1 MTSDPAPGSDG
12 FPPPGNTQ
20 PLGNG
25 QQPDNTQPLGATP
38 PPGSAQPPPGVA
50 RPPGVA
56 QPPAHVQPPGGI
68 RPPGYGQ
75 PARYGPPSYGPPPYG
90 PPAPYSTPGYV
101 QPGMR
106 ASSADRERT
115 IDVLKASYGEGRLT
129 KDEFDVR
136 CTRVMA
142 ARTYAELASVVADL
156 PAGPLGAMLPYQAG
170 YFPVVQTPASGLAVA
185 SLVCGIAEFFTMGL
199 AGLPAVILGHTARAH
214 IKRTGERGDGMA
226 IAGLVLG
233 YLAIAGWALFII
245 FLAASSG

>member
-12 FPPPGNTQ
+12 LPPPGNTQ

-25 QQPDNTQPLGATP
+25 QQPDNTQPLGNI
-38 PPGSAQPPPGVA
+38 QPSGNT
-50 RPPGVA
+50 
-56 QPPAHVQPPGGI
+56 Q
-68 RPPGYGQ
+68 PPGYGPLPGHIQ
-75 PARYGPPSYGPPPYG
+75 PPANIRPPANVQPPRYGPPSYGPPPYG
-90 PPAPYSTPGYV
+90 PPAPHSTQGYV

-136 CTRVMA
+136 CTRAMA

-170 YFPVVQTPASGLAVA
+170 GYFPVVQTPASGLAVG

-199 AGLPAVILGHTARAH
+199 AGIPAVILGHAARAH

-226 IAGLVLG
+226 IAGLILG

-245 FLAASSG
+245 TLAATSR